1 MEDKDLQK
9 LFQSFQPEL
18 SSESR
23 FMSTLLANM
32 KKVEFLRRQQEIERR
47 QNRIAVA
54 IAAVTGFISGVIFML
69 AMPYISAILASAA
82 KQISPTMHIF
92 ASITDILPVLSWII
106 VGITIVFLSISSY
119 QFTLSLQTSSKKYSQ
134 FR

>member
-9 LFQSFQPEL
+9 LFQAFQPDL
-18 SSESR
+18 SSDSG

-32 KKVEFLRRQQEIERR
+32 QKVELLKRQQEVARR

-54 IAAVTGFISGVIFML
+54 VAAVTGFIAGVVFML
-69 AMPYISAILASAA
+69 ILPYISGGLAFAA
-82 KQISPTMHIF
+82 KQFAPSMRIF

-106 VGITIVFLSISSY
+106 VGIATVFLSISSY
-119 QFTLSLQTSSKKYSQ
+119 QFTLSLQTSSKKYSRLQ
-134 FR
+134 

>member
-69 AMPYISAILASAA
+69 AMPYISALLASAA

-92 ASITDILPVLSWII
+92 TSITDILPVLSWII